1 LMKIILT
8 AMVAAPLLY
17 SGLLL
22 GQDNLPATTATS
34 TPQNGTTQNGTTQ
47 TGMRSWTGL
56 LVASACNA
64 TGMESSRAT
73 TSADRMSDAT
83 MAKKTSSPHETNTTY
98 EQKVNEADRNST
110 SQSAAS
116 TGMPKTTGSEAST
129 PSEQPSGDQGWARA
143 QEVANQMP
151 DSCRI
156 TTGTTAYALRLRDG
170 RTVRFDDAS
179 NSRIQQQLQSG
190 GRLAH
195 QKKIFRVVVKGTMEG
210 DTISLDSIRI

>member
-1 LMKIILT
+1 MKIILT
-8 AMVAAPLLY
+8 AMIAAPLLY

-22 GQDNLPATTATS
+22 GQDNSPATTARS
-34 TPQNGTTQNGTTQ
+34 TPQNATTQ

-56 LVASACNA
+56 LVASGCNA
-64 TGMESSRAT
+64 TGMESSRNTA
-73 TSADRMSDAT
+73 SADRMSDAT
-83 MAKKTSSPHETNTTY
+83 TAKKTSSPHETNTTY
-98 EQKVNEADRNST
+98 EQRVSEADRNST
-110 SQSAAS
+110 SKSAAS

-129 PSEQPSGDQGWARA
+129 PTEQSSEDQGWAHA
-143 QEVANQMP
+143 QEVASQMP

-156 TTGTTAYALRLRDG
+156 TTGTTAYALRLHDG
-170 RTVRFDDAS
+170 RIVRFDDAS
-179 NSRIQQQLQSG
+179 NAKIQQQLQSV